1 MSSLDDGAVRNRWSW
16 DEPPPLDDGAGGSVG
31 ARTVLESGP
40 NRRRHLP
47 PPLRRRTSM
56 RRSALGHPRGDWT
69 AGEAW
74 RPTRGPRSCAGLWV
88 AVAVAIAAAVVT
100 VLAVHASH
108 DHSVERVGH
117 HIVLR
122 PAAAAN
128 HTGAGSFARPQESVQ
143 PWDKS
148 DNSA

>member
-1 MSSLDDGAVRNRWSW
+1 
-16 DEPPPLDDGAGGSVG
+16 
-31 ARTVLESGP
+31 
-40 NRRRHLP
+40 
-47 PPLRRRTSM
+47 
-56 RRSALGHPRGDWT
+56 
-69 AGEAW
+69 
-74 RPTRGPRSCAGLWV
+74 V

-122 PAAAAN
+122 PAAAAAN
-128 HTGAGSFARPQESVQ
+128 YTGAGSLARPQASVQ